1 MAKEVK
7 DTIFQSWL
15 DLAEAFQREVGSALK
30 EIHKKKQEVEDIK
43 TAFLNE
49 LHNGQYIW
57 DPECIT
63 ISAPTIVI
71 GNVAKNGDLKSAT
84 GKVIIKGANVEVDG
98 VGSTGKIN
106 LSAPVIEQKAI
117 DTGIDGQEEVVY
129 GTSRIVS
136 QARSIVLDS
145 KNPTP
150 VVGKEAFFLGPDTS
164 TNGIHLSSEESI
176 SVSATL
182 SKENKADM
190 LEARQNKL
198 ENEWDSLTHGPGDTL
213 DSLKNDLGELIS
225 EMNKSLDKDKDLI
238 ADRDLTRTNAI
249 AIDELNRI
257 LKTEVPQFYA
267 LMNKYVEKIS
277 RLIEVERQMKCI
289 EEEKKART
297 QTCNDTVFKKMST
310 NTSLVLQ
317 SENIQL
323 HSVDGDG
330 KWRTNPESG
339 IDIRGNDIKLRS
351 LVDKEALADSD
362 AKSRITLQS
371 RNVKITT
378 ANLKN
383 PVFDADTE
391 ELTSGEF
398 PLEGNVT
405 IQSKTLDINSVDY
418 KQTEKNKFEE
428 TALTPGSEVNIRS
441 EKVKVKT
448 VNEEGKSVGKFSVNS
463 QRISMKATDI
473 KEYKKEMNFDNQGNL
488 KHPKLHSKEVA
499 KDSAMLLLAE
509 QMNVG
514 YKNEN
519 MISDKIFVVSKT
531 KSLLHSNTNTLV
543 TMGANQTGSA
553 GVEFKDDNVR
563 LLATKGKTAIKGK
576 NGVAVVGDVTFG
588 GKMKAGDIECNNLN
602 ASTSV
607 KAPNIADGIKV
618 NTPEQPM
625 TETADNVGAEEAK
638 E

>member
-15 DLAEAFQREVGSALK
+15 ELAEAFQKEVGSALQ

-43 TAFLNE
+43 TNFLNE
-49 LHNGQYIW
+49 LRNGQYIW

-63 ISAPTIVI
+63 ISAPKIII
-71 GNVAKNGDLKSAT
+71 GNVGKNGDLKSAT

-98 VGSTGKIN
+98 VGSAGKIN
-106 LSAPVIEQKAI
+106 LSAPIIEQKAI
-117 DTGIDGQEEVVY
+117 DTGIDGMEEVVY
-129 GTSRIVS
+129 DTSRIVS

-145 KNPTP
+145 KNPTAP
-150 VVGKEAFFLGPDTS
+150 KGKEAFFLDPDTS
-164 TNGIHLSSEESI
+164 ANGIHLSSEESI

-182 SKENKADM
+182 SKEKKANM
-190 LEARQNKL
+190 LEARQSKL
-198 ENEWDSLTHGPGDTL
+198 EDEWEALTHGPGDTL
-213 DSLKNDLGELIS
+213 DGLKNDLGTLIAK
-225 EMNKSLDKDKDLI
+225 MNKSLNKDYDMIK
-238 ADRDLTRTNAI
+238 DRDLTRSNAI

-277 RLIEVERQMKCI
+277 RLIEVERQMTCI
-289 EEEKKART
+289 EKEKEART

-339 IDIRGNDIKLRS
+339 IDVRGNDIKLRS
-351 LVDKEALADSD
+351 LVDNEALADSEV
-362 AKSRITLQS
+362 KSRITLQS

-383 PVFDADTE
+383 PEFDADTE
-391 ELTSGEF
+391 ELKSGQF

-405 IQSKTLDINSVDY
+405 IQSKTVDIDSVDY
-418 KQTEKNKFEE
+418 EQTGKNQFKE
-428 TALTPGSEVNIRS
+428 TALTAGSEVNIRS
-441 EKVKVKT
+441 QKVKVKT
-448 VNEEGKSVGKFSVNS
+448 IDENGKSVGKFSVNS
-463 QRISMKATDI
+463 QKISMKATNI
-473 KEYKKEMNFDNQGNL
+473 KEYKKDVNMDDQGNV
-488 KHPKLHSKEVA
+488 KHPKLHSQEVA

-519 MISDKIFVVSKT
+519 MVSNKVFIVSKT

-553 GVEFKDDNVR
+553 GVEFKGDNVR
-563 LLATKGKTAIKGK
+563 LLATKGKTDIKGK
-576 NGVAVVGDVTFG
+576 NGVSVTGNVTFG
-588 GKMKAGDIECNNLN
+588 GKMKAGDIECNNLD
-602 ASTSV
+602 AKTSV
-607 KAPNIADGIKV
+607 KAPNISDGIKV
-618 NTPEQPM
+618 NTPDQPM
-625 TETADNVGAEEAK
+625 TDTADKVGAENAK